1 MSVSGISGE
10 SLMFLRK
17 VSAIGAATALTLAVG
32 CSSDKATPVSPS
44 TAAVSDSDAASDGST
59 LKVTAP
65 GAVSPQNGEE
75 VKSSAPVFTVNNAH
89 TRFGVPAALEYRF
102 EVYTESGQFVVN
114 SVRVA
119 GGDGATS
126 WEIPRGLDQGTY
138 KWHARAEMGSSLGP
152 WSEFSTFKITAPP
165 SLLPNGPYPRD
176 PVAIV
181 NFVGASYPEK
191 LKARVSLQERKDN
204 MAFLRD
210 RIIEVALCTGQ
221 VMGRNLKRG
230 GPEFSFDFLAWKTGG
245 KTWGVDLASGYDA
258 TDKPLRLHWAPHAPR
273 AFFAALPNPQP
284 CRN

>member
-1 MSVSGISGE
+1 
-10 SLMFLRK
+10 MFLRK
-17 VSAIGAATALTLAVG
+17 VSAIGAATALTFAVA

-44 TAAVSDSDAASDGST
+44 TATVTDSEAAPDGST

-65 GAVSPQNGEE
+65 GSVSPQNGEE
-75 VKSSAPVFTVNNAH
+75 VKTSAPVFSINNSQA
-89 TRFGVPAALEYRF
+89 RFGVPATLEYRF
-102 EVYTESGQFVVN
+102 EVFTEAGQFVLN
-114 SVRVA
+114 SLRIA
-119 GGDGATS
+119 AGDGTTS
-126 WEIPRGLDQGTY
+126 WQIPSGLDQGTY
-138 KWHARAEMGSSLGP
+138 KWHARAEMDTKHGP
-152 WSEFSTFKITAPP
+152 WSEFVTFKITAPP
-165 SLLPNGPYPRD
+165 SLLPPGPYPTN
-176 PVAIV
+176 PEAIV
-181 NFVGASYPEK
+181 NFIAASYPER
-191 LKARVSLQERKDN
+191 LKARVSLDTRKEN

-273 AFFAALPNPQP
+273 AFFSALPNPQP

>member
-1 MSVSGISGE
+1 
-10 SLMFLRK
+10 MFLRK
-17 VSAIGAATALTLAVG
+17 VSVIGAAAALTFAVG

-44 TAAVSDSDAASDGST
+44 TTAAAIDAGAAADGST

-65 GAVSPQNGEE
+65 ATVSPHNGEE
-75 VKSSAPVFTVNNAH
+75 VKSSAPMFTVNNAQP
-89 TRFGVPAALEYRF
+89 RFGVPATLEYRF

-119 GGDGATS
+119 AGNGATS
-126 WEIPRGLDQGTY
+126 WVITRGLDQGNY

-181 NFVGASYPEK
+181 NFVAASYPEK

-204 MAFLRD
+204 MGFLRD

-273 AFFAALPNPQP
+273 AFFSALPNPQP